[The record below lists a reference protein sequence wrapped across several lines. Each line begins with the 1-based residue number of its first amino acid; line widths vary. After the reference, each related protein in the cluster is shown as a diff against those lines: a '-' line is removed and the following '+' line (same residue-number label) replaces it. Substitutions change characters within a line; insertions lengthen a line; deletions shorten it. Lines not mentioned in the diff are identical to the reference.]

1 MAVEFTKEQQAV
13 IDARDCNI
21 LVSAAAGSGKTA
33 VLVERIIQMIMG
45 GVDIDHLLVVTFTK
59 AAAAQMKEK
68 ITIAIQNKLVE
79 EPLGSYMMDVN
90 ALETNDAYQ
99 MPVLFISGSCD
110 WITPVDLVKEY
121 ADRITAPKAELYL
134 VDGCGHSPQ
143 GQLPEQ
149 FANAVKDFLE

>member
-79 EPLGSYMMDVN
+79 EPEAGNTYPQCSDN
-90 ALETNDAYQ
+90 NNR
-99 MPVLFISGSCD
+99 LFLSVC
-110 WITPVDLVKEY
+110 P
-121 ADRITAPKAELYL
+121 
-134 VDGCGHSPQ
+134 
-143 GQLPEQ
+143 
-149 FANAVKDFLE
+149 